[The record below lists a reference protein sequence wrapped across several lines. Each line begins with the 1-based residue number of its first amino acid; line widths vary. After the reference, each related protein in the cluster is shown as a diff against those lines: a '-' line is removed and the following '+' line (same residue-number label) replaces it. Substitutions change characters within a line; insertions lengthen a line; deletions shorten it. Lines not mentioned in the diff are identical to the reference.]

1 LNTELIVVLDVD
13 TPEDALRVVDSCAGC
28 HWFKVGSQLFARC
41 GPDIVTELIRQDRR
55 IMLDLKFHDIPNTV
69 HQAARAAVN
78 MGASMFTVHATGGHD
93 MIVAARKAVD
103 GTETKM
109 LAVTVLTSLNADM
122 LRKEIGFDESPEA
135 AVVRLAAMAIESGAH
150 GVVCSPKEIGP
161 VRDAIG
167 PDMLIVTPGIR
178 PAWSSRDDQQRLA
191 TPAEAARAGATHIVV
206 GRPILNHD
214 DPAQAVRLIKE
225 ELA

>member
-1 LNTELIVVLDVD
+1 MNTELIVVLDVD
-13 TPEDALRVVDSCAGC
+13 TPEEALRVVDSCAGC
-28 HWFKVGSQLFARC
+28 EWFKVGSQLFTRC
-41 GPDIVTELIRQDRR
+41 GPGVVTKLIHQDKR
-55 IMLDLKFHDIPNTV
+55 IMLDLKFHDIPNTAG
-69 HQAARAAVN
+69 QAARAAVDI
-78 MGASMFTVHATGGHD
+78 GASMFTVHATGGHD
-93 MIVAARKAVD
+93 MIAAARKAVD
-103 GTETKM
+103 GTETKI

-135 AVVRLAAMAIESGAH
+135 AVVRLAVMAIESGAH
-150 GVVCSPKEIGP
+150 GIVCSPAEIRI

-178 PAWSSRDDQQRLA
+178 PAWSSRDDQQRVA
-191 TPAEAARAGATHIVV
+191 TPAEAARAGATYIVV

-214 DPAQAVRLIKE
+214 DPAEAVRLIKE